1 MKTILPRSKTAL
13 PWESLRARIALF
25 LLLLAPCCV
34 ARGQTQA
41 SDAIPDLER
50 VQKAFTEIANK
61 VSPSVVGLRTHR
73 IYPAAAASGKGGS
86 GLDQRVSV
94 NGSGTVIDSEGLV
107 LTNEHVIQA
116 ATEIEVYYH
125 DGRNGRATLV
135 SSDPRSDLAVIRV
148 DRKGLPAASFCNWA
162 EVARGQW
169 TVAVG
174 NPFGLGGDGKLSVST
189 GVISNL
195 GRRLPGLGEVDDRL
209 YNDMIQTTAAI
220 NPGNSGGPLFNIR
233 GELIG
238 VVTAMHTRAAAD
250 EGVGFAIPLTSARRK
265 TIDQLKAGRAIEYGY
280 LGMSA
285 RAAETA
291 DRRAAGAADEFG
303 AVVDSV
309 ESDGP
314 AAKAGIREGDFVVRF
329 DQDMIRD
336 PGHLVELVGASPVGR
351 QIRIELRRGTER
363 LVVPVTVERRQIS
376 RVAWMRGGAILWRG
390 MRLADLTADSR
401 QRMQVA
407 NGVRGVIVIDVMSD
421 SAAAKAGIKIGDVIE
436 SAAAANTNDI
446 AAFRSKVQSENGLV
460 KLRIRN
466 RGEVA
471 IQP

>member
-1 MKTILPRSKTAL
+1 MLSP
-13 PWESLRARIALF
+13 
-25 LLLLAPCCV
+25 LA
-34 ARGQTQA
+34 A
-41 SDAIPDLER
+41 SAQNHAADAIPDLER
-50 VQKAFTEIANK
+50 VQKAFTEVAAK
-61 VSPSVVGLRTHR
+61 VSPSVVGLRAHR
-73 IYPAAAASGKGGS
+73 IYPGAAAAGKNGR

-94 NGSGTVIDSEGLV
+94 NGSGTVIESEGLV

-116 ATEIEVYYH
+116 ASEIEVYYH
-125 DGRNGRATLV
+125 DGVSGRATVV
-135 SSDPRSDLAVIRV
+135 SSDARSDLAVIRI
-148 DRKGLPAASFCNWA
+148 DRKGLPAAAFCKWD

-250 EGVGFAIPLTSARRK
+250 EGVGFAIPLTPSRRNV
-265 TIDQLKAGRAIEYGY
+265 IDQLKAGRAIEYGY

-285 RAAETA
+285 RAAEVA
-291 DRRAAGAADEFG
+291 DRRGATVAGEAG
-303 AVVDSV
+303 VVIDTV
-309 ESDGP
+309 EPDGP
-314 AAKAGIREGDFVVRF
+314 AAKAGIREGDFVARF
-329 DQDMIRD
+329 DNDVVRD
-336 PGHLVELVGASPVGR
+336 PGQLVEMVGTSQVGR
-351 QIRIELRRGTER
+351 QIRVEVRRGDQT
-363 LVVPVTVERRQIS
+363 LVIPVQVERRQLS

-390 MRLADLTADSR
+390 MRLADLTPESR

-407 NGVRGVIVIDVMSD
+407 SGVNGVIVIDVVSGS
-421 SAAAKAGIKIGDVIE
+421 SAAQAGVKIGDVIE
-436 SAAAANTNDI
+436 SAAAAKTNDI
-446 AAFRSKVQSENGLV
+446 ASFRSKVQSENGPV
-460 KLRIRN
+460 RVRVRN
-466 RGEVA
+466 RGELTV
-471 IQP
+471 QP